1 MIETKEK
8 LSSPVVLKM
17 NMASEMYISQINSMK
32 VSSSKALVTLVSVG
46 PDRIEFQSP
55 LNFPVSAQII
65 CSFELPLQEQKV
77 ELEAVLVQS
86 SRSGTTFQYT
96 AKPQLSAWK
105 REQLTTAIRNRI
117 DSFER
122 FYEEAKH
129 AYTIMDIE
137 QPRCLFDHMV

>member
-17 NMASEMYISQINSMK
+17 NMDSEMYITQINSMK
-32 VSSSKALVTLVSVG
+32 VSSSRALVTLISVG
-46 PDRIEFQSP
+46 PDRIEFQSE
-55 LNFPVSAQII
+55 LNFPVSAQVI
-65 CSFELPLQEQKV
+65 CSFALPFQEQTV

-86 SRSGTTFQYT
+86 NRIGTTYQYT
-96 AKPQLSAWK
+96 AEPQLTAWK
-105 REQLTTAIRNRI
+105 REQLTAAIRNRL

-137 QPRCLFDHMV
+137 QSRCLFDHMV